1 MGINFKFN
9 EGQAVAIELAEKW
22 YTARTQNNMYN
33 KISQVFEITGPAGS
47 GKTSIIYGLVERLGL
62 DIKKDVL
69 FLALVGQAA
78 FVMRTK
84 GLNAQTI
91 HSAIMAAHAVGVKD
105 VEGKFVLDE
114 NGKNLTYTEWTS
126 KSELALSEIKKMKL
140 VVVDE
145 GSMVTK
151 DLRQHILNLGLPVIV
166 LGDLDQLPP
175 VFGEPAFLQQPDV
188 KLTKVERQAGDSAIL
203 QLADMARNREEIP
216 LGIYGAKNE
225 GKVISQGEVT
235 DKMLMDADIIICG
248 TNKMRNIINSRVR
261 EIYGFKGFLPNV
273 GEKIVFRKNNWNAKT
288 LEGIPIT
295 NGLQVTVDKTY
306 YENLAYTAKKEYD
319 NLFVIDALPNV
330 PGVMCPFKQVKLD
343 RDYFIQG
350 CTSDKMNKMGGYS
363 KFSKGEKAEFGYAIT
378 CHMSQGSQ
386 YKKVLIFEEVL
397 NYQLHHKWLYTAITR
412 AVEEV
417 ILVKPKYKPRV
428 PIMRKSYNFD
438 NK

>member
-1 MGINFKFN
+1 MGLNFKFN
-9 EGQAVAIELAEKW
+9 EGQEKAIELAELW
-22 YTARTQNNMYN
+22 YKARTENNYLN
-33 KISQVFEITGPAGS
+33 RVPQVFEITGPAGS

-91 HSAIMAAHAVGVKD
+91 HSAIMAAHDVGVKD
-105 VEGKFVLDE
+105 IEGKFVLDE
-114 NGKNLTYTEWTS
+114 KGKAITYREWTS
-126 KSELALSEIKKMKL
+126 KSGLALSEIKKMKL

-151 DLRQHILNLGLPVIV
+151 ELRRHIERLGLPIIV

-175 VFGEPAFLQQPDV
+175 VFGDSAFLQEPDV
-188 KLTKVERQAGDSAIL
+188 RLTKVERQSGDSAIL
-203 QLADMARNREEIP
+203 QLADMARSREEIP
-216 LGIYGAKNE
+216 LGVYGDKKE
-225 GKVISQGEVT
+225 GLVITQDKVT
-235 DKMLMDADIIICG
+235 DDMLRDADIIICG
-248 TNKMRNIINSRVR
+248 TNKMRNVINNRVR
-261 EIYGFKGFLPNV
+261 EIYGFKGLLPNV

-288 LEGIPIT
+288 LEKIPIT
-295 NGLQVTVDKTY
+295 NGLQVLVEKTY
-306 YENLAYTAKKEYD
+306 YDNFAYKTKSEYD

-330 PGVMCPFKQVKLD
+330 DGATCIFKQLKMD
-343 RDYFIQG
+343 REYFMQG
-350 CTSDKMNKMGGYS
+350 CSSDKMSKMGGYS
-363 KFSKGEKAEFGYAIT
+363 QFSKGEKAEFGYAIT
-378 CHMSQGSQ
+378 CHMAQGSQ

-412 AVEEV
+412 AVDEV
-417 ILVKPKYKPRV
+417 IIVKPKYNTKMP
-428 PIMRKSYNFD
+428 MLRKSYNYN

>member
-1 MGINFKFN
+1 MGVNFKFN
-9 EGQAVAIELAEKW
+9 EGQERAIALAEQW
-22 YTARTQNNMYN
+22 YIARTHNNYLN
-33 KISQVFEITGPAGS
+33 KVPQVFEITGPAGS

-91 HSAIMAAHAVGVKD
+91 HSAIMAAHDVGVKD
-105 VEGKFVLDE
+105 VDGKFVLDDR
-114 NGKNLTYTEWTS
+114 GKNITYTEWTS
-126 KSELALSEIKKMKL
+126 KSDLALSEIKKMKL

-151 DLRQHILNLGLPVIV
+151 ELRLHIERLGLPIIV

-175 VFGEPAFLQQPDV
+175 VFGDPAFLKEPDV
-188 KLTKVERQAGDSAIL
+188 RLTKVERQSGDSAIL
-203 QLADMARNREEIP
+203 QLADMARNREDIP
-216 LGIYGAKNE
+216 LGIYGDKKE
-225 GKVISQGEVT
+225 GKVISQSEVT
-235 DKMLMDADIIICG
+235 DDMLINADIIICG
-248 TNKMRNIINSRVR
+248 TNRMRNVINNRVR
-261 EIYGFKGFLPNV
+261 GIYGFTGLLPNV

-288 LEGIPIT
+288 LDRIPIT
-295 NGLQVTVDKTY
+295 NGLQVLVEKTY
-306 YENLAYTAKKEYD
+306 YDVFAYKTKEEFN

-330 PGVMCPFKQVKLD
+330 DGAANLFKQLKMD

-350 CTSDKMNKMGGYS
+350 CSSDKMSKMGGYS
-363 KFSKGEKAEFGYAIT
+363 HFSKGEKAEFGYAIT
-378 CHMSQGSQ
+378 CHMAQGSQ
-386 YKKVLIFEEVL
+386 YKRVLIFEEVL

-412 AVEEV
+412 AVDEV
-417 ILVKPKYKPRV
+417 IIVRPKYNTKMP
-428 PIMRKSYNFD
+428 MLRKSYNYS